1 MYHMYV
7 GAMMA
12 RTWCWTP
19 RAGERF
25 MAAGVTL
32 AGPWW
37 VGDHDGWETD
47 KYTMWRKLGYRIH
60 LFNGKGIRGK
70 VL

>member
-1 MYHMYV
+1 MYHMYL

-37 VGDHDGWETD
+37 VGD
-47 KYTMWRKLGYRIH
+47 RQIH
-60 LFNGKGIRGK
+60 LVEKAW
-70 VL
+70 V